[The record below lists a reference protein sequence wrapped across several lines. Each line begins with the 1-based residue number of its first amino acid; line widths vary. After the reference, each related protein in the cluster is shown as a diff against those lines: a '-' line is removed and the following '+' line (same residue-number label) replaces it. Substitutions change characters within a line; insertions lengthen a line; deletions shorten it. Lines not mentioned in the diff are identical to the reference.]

1 MVTPSASDWMTADR
15 TAEDIT
21 IWPPWPA
28 KQMRAAAWTER
39 PT

>member
-1 MVTPSASDWMTADR
+1 MTAPR

-21 IWPPWPA
+21 IWPPCPA
-28 KQMRAAAWTER
+28 KQMRAAAWTES